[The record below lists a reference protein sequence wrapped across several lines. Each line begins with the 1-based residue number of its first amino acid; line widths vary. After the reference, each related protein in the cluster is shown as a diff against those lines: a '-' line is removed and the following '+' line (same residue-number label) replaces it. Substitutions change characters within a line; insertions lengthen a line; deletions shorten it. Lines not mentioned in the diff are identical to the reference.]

1 MVGGKGIIGRFLVI
15 LVTVALVV
23 PASPAPAEA
32 QERVQR
38 RNLLDML
45 FGGGRRY
52 IDPEPSIIDVQPR
65 RQRQLRQQ
73 QPRPRGRAPAARAAA
88 PRPAAPAAPPKPEP
102 VAKLENARQILVVGD
117 FLAGG
122 LGDELS
128 TAFEES
134 PGVVVAERSN
144 GSSGLVRQDYY
155 NWPEQLPTLIDEVKP
170 ALVVVMIGANDRQ
183 QMKAADARLDFPSDG
198 WFSEYERRIRELGT
212 IVTSRKIPLLWVGL
226 PSFQSPSL
234 MRDAVK
240 LNGLYRTE
248 VAKLGGEFVDIWD
261 GFVDEEGRFIVTG
274 SDMNGQQARLRGSD
288 GINFTK
294 AGKRKL
300 AFYVEKYAR
309 RHLGEMASPEL
320 VKLDA
325 SNLPEL
331 QVLPPS
337 LTTAV
342 PVQPISVM
350 DPELDGG
357 AELLGASPP
366 PPPLVET
373 PRDMLVKRGE
383 LPPAPKGRIDDY
395 QRSTTQ

>member
-1 MVGGKGIIGRFLVI
+1 MGGTGIFGRFLAI
-15 LVTVALVV
+15 ALVLALAV
-23 PASPAPAEA
+23 PVAPAPAEA

-38 RNLLDML
+38 RNLFQML

-52 IDPEPSIIDVQPR
+52 IDPEPSIIDVEPR

-73 QPRPRGRAPAARAAA
+73 QRPRGRAPAARAST

-102 VAKLENARQILVVGD
+102 IAKLENARQVLVVGD

-122 LGDELS
+122 LGDEHA
-128 TAFEES
+128 TAFEQS
-134 PGVVVAERSN
+134 PGVAVAERSN

-155 NWPEQLPTLIDEVKP
+155 NWPAELPALIDEIKP
-170 ALVVVMIGANDRQ
+170 ALVVVMLGANDRQ
-183 QMKAADARLDFPSDG
+183 QMKAGDTRFEFPSDG
-198 WFSEYERRIRELGT
+198 WFTEYERRIREVAT
-212 IVTSRKIPLLWVGL
+212 IATSRKVPLLWVGL

-240 LNGLYRTE
+240 LNGLYRAE
-248 VAKLGGEFVDIWD
+248 VEKLGGEFVDIWE

-320 VKLDA
+320 VTLDG

-337 LTTAV
+337 ATTAI
-342 PVQPISVM
+342 PVQPISLM

-357 AELLGASPP
+357 SELLGAAPP
-366 PPPLVET
+366 PPQLVET

-395 QRSTTQ
+395 QRNATQ